1 MLLEQDQDRVSGL
14 ADELK
19 ELNDVRKDM
28 TAKGETEAIEQVE
41 RFYMSDK
48 VLVVFLPECHESL
61 AGIIAGRLREHFH
74 KPSFVLTRG
83 EQSAKGSCSNNI
95 RSATFALLNRPPAFK
110 HGPIT
115 KPM

>member
-1 MLLEQDQDRVSGL
+1 
-14 ADELK
+14 
-19 ELNDVRKDM
+19 M

-83 EQSAKGSCSNNI
+83 EQSAKGSG
-95 RSATFALLNRPPAFK
+95 RSIEAYHMYQGALRGVGIWLVKFGG
-110 HGPIT
+110 H
-115 KPM
+115 PMAAGDFSIEESDIDEISGED

>member
-1 MLLEQDQDRVSGL
+1 
-14 ADELK
+14 
-19 ELNDVRKDM
+19 M

-83 EQSAKGSCSNNI
+83 EQSAKGSGRSIEAYVPGALRGVGSAGEIWRTSNG
-95 RSATFALLNRPPAFK
+95 SGTF
-110 HGPIT
+110 H
-115 KPM
+115 